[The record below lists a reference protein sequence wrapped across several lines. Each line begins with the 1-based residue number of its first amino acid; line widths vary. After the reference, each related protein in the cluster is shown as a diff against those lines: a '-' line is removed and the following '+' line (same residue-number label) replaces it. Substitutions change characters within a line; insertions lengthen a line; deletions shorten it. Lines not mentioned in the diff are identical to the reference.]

1 MDHSPYKYQAIMPVG
16 LFKILNI
23 ELGELLNSDIS
34 AGTKAHEIA
43 VLKAQVSILTKKLI
57 TIESKIFKKDPI
69 KISLDL
75 EKMMQEEIIL
85 QKNRT

>member
-1 MDHSPYKYQAIMPVG
+1 M
-16 LFKILNI
+16 
-23 ELGELLNSDIS
+23 GELLNSDIS
-34 AGTKAHEIA
+34 AGTKAEEIA

-69 KISLDL
+69 RISLDL